1 MARRTK
7 QQIED
12 EKRLILENKKTALA
26 EVNKHLNYAAQL
38 SEEDVKKIG
47 GFLYLFLQCEM
58 VYKTLYPEMKR
69 IQEKQD
75 IDVRQ
80 LKFNIQKLEAALRAF
95 GISYDHEKIK
105 IMFSANKSYLIYR
118 NEIMHGFKENSV
130 NAVIA
135 NYDEIESTLKEFLVN
150 VGSGDPALS

>member
-105 IMFSANKSYLIYR
+105 THTSQPKNCI
-118 NEIMHGFKENSV
+118 
-130 NAVIA
+130 
-135 NYDEIESTLKEFLVN
+135 
-150 VGSGDPALS
+150 